1 MIVDYLV
8 MFGVWNWLI
17 LGAVFL
23 GLELIAPG
31 AFMLWLGL
39 AALVVGLVSFVIA
52 WSWQIQLVA
61 FALLSLALIPVWR
74 HFAPKVEHPSDSPL
88 LNRRAEGY
96 IGRVFILENPIVDGV
111 GRVRIDDTVWRVT
124 GPESAAGSRVRI
136 VRTDGAHLFV
146 EPVEA

>member
-1 MIVDYLV
+1 MIEYLSI
-8 MFGVWNWLI
+8 FGVWNWLI

-39 AALVVGLVSFVIA
+39 AALVVGLISFAID
-52 WSWQIQLVA
+52 WSWQMQLVA

-74 HFAPKVEHPSDSPL
+74 RFAPKVERPTESPL
-88 LNRRAEGY
+88 LNRRPESY
-96 IGRVFILENPIVDGV
+96 IGRVFTLENPITDGV

-124 GPESAAGSRVRI
+124 GPDSAAGSRVRI
-136 VRTDGAHLFV
+136 VRAEGPSLFV
-146 EPVEA
+146 EPA

>member
-1 MIVDYLV
+1 MIVDYLSLL
-8 MFGVWNWLI
+8 GVWNWLI

-39 AALVVGLVSFVIA
+39 AALVVGLISFAVD
-52 WSWQIQLVA
+52 WSWQMQLVA

-74 HFAPKVEHPSDSPL
+74 RFAPRIEQPTESPL
-88 LNRRAEGY
+88 LNRRAESY
-96 IGRVFILENPIVDGV
+96 IGRVFILENPIIEGV

-124 GPESAAGSRVRI
+124 GPDSAAGTRVRI
-136 VRTDGAHLFV
+136 VRAEGPSLFV
-146 EPVEA
+146 EPA

>member
-1 MIVDYLV
+1 MIADYLS

-39 AALVVGLVSFVIA
+39 AALAVGLISFVID
-52 WSWQIQLVA
+52 WSWQMQLVA

-74 HFAPKVEHPSDSPL
+74 RYAPRVEQPSEAPL

-96 IGRVFILENPIVDGV
+96 IGRVFTLDNPIADGV

-124 GPESAAGSRVRI
+124 GPDSAAGSRVRI
-136 VRTDGAHLFV
+136 VRAEGPNLFV
-146 EPVEA
+146 EPA

>member
-1 MIVDYLV
+1 MIADYLSI
-8 MFGVWNWLI
+8 FGVWNWLI

-23 GLELIAPG
+23 GLELAVPG

-39 AALVVGLVSFVIA
+39 AALAVGLISFVID
-52 WSWQIQLVA
+52 WSWQMQLVI

-74 HFAPKVEHPSDSPL
+74 RFAPRVEHPSESPL
-88 LNRRAEGY
+88 LNRRAESY
-96 IGRVFILENPIVDGV
+96 IGRVFTLENPIVDGV

-136 VRTDGAHLFV
+136 VRAEGANLFV
-146 EPVEA
+146 EPA